1 MQFYSTRDPPNDY
14 IERQKATRLLKKL
27 RKRLIEAESTEEVET
42 LKTQMHVAEV
52 DLNYTQYYPLSE
64 PYVSL
69 YPPKGKGTTEKED
82 DETEESQPK
91 PKMWAE
97 VEKCMENKTLDKLRN
112 KALKSA
118 TPANTSRR
126 LEKRSTKVKPQAEV
140 DTTGMNRRE
149 RRSLRNAG
157 KEGKAK
163 NKSMGFEKNQAFGAT
178 LGAQMDEAEDDSDGG
193 FFEE

>member
-1 MQFYSTRDPPNDY
+1 M
-14 IERQKATRLLKKL
+14 
-27 RKRLIEAESTEEVET
+27 
-42 LKTQMHVAEV
+42 KTQMHVAEV

-69 YPPKGKGTTEKED
+69 YPPKRKGTTEKEE
-82 DETEESQPK
+82 DEEIKEAKPK
-91 PKMWAE
+91 PEMWAE

-112 KALKSA
+112 RAPKTT
-118 TPANTSRR
+118 TPANTSKR
-126 LEKRSTKVKPQAEV
+126 LEKRPAKPKPQAEV

-149 RRSLRNAG
+149 RRSLRNVG
-157 KEGKAK
+157 KEGKTK

-178 LGAQMDEAEDDSDGG
+178 LGAQMDEADDDSDGG